1 MKASPKIKTIK
12 RNSDF
17 QHIFEKGHSING
29 RYLVVYFLHNQKDFN
44 RIGFCVGRKIGVAV
58 TRNRLK
64 RRLREVVREID
75 RKSNFQHGSE
85 GYDIILVARKPII
98 IAQYQD
104 IVKEYEYIMLKTGIL
119 TNAKHQELL

>member
-1 MKASPKIKTIK
+1 M
-12 RNSDF
+12 
-17 QHIFEKGHSING
+17 
-29 RYLVVYFLHNQKDFN
+29 
-44 RIGFCVGRKIGVAV
+44 GRKIGVAV